1 VADDGARP
9 ALGRAAQFRSVGPT
23 MAEAHP
29 NVVRRRGVR
38 GVLSPSSAAD
48 RDARH
53 ERLGRLRAL
62 HLDVLEEF
70 GRYGLI
76 PGTVRGWRQNRETA
90 DG

>member
-1 VADDGARP
+1 MIDAP
-9 ALGRAAQFRSVGPT
+9 P
-23 MAEAHP
+23 H
-29 NVVRRRGVR
+29 VVRRRGVR
-38 GVLSPSSAAD
+38 GVLPPSSSAD
-48 RDARH
+48 LDARH

-76 PGTVRGWRQNRETA
+76 PGTARGWRQAREGA